1 MKEMYWISVVGN
13 IGEVSQV
20 MILFCGI
27 CILLFGSFSAIID
40 SGVSGF
46 GDEIEERGARFL
58 KKATKTS
65 FIVGIISVFIAI
77 FVPEEKQL
85 YRIIGLGMTI
95 EYIKDNEV
103 VKQLPDKC
111 IEALDQWA
119 ENIKGEKED
128 EE

>member
-13 IGEVSQV
+13 IGDASEV

-46 GDEIEERGARFL
+46 GDEIEERGARFM

-65 FIVGIISVFIAI
+65 LIVGIISVFIAI
-77 FVPEEKQL
+77 FVPKEKQL
-85 YRIIGLGMTI
+85 YKIIGIGMTI
-95 EYIKDNEV
+95 EHIKDNEV

-111 IEALDQWA
+111 IEALDQWV

>member
-13 IGEVSQV
+13 IGDVSEV

-46 GDEIEERGARFL
+46 GDEIEARGARFL

-77 FVPEEKQL
+77 FVPGEKQM
-85 YRIIGLGMTI
+85 YKIMGLGMAI
-95 EYIKDNEV
+95 DYIKENDA
-103 VKQLPDKC
+103 VKNLPDKC
-111 IEALDQWA
+111 INALEEWVDSI
-119 ENIKGEKED
+119 EEDKE
-128 EE
+128 EL

>member
-1 MKEMYWISVVGN
+1 MKEMYWISVIGN
-13 IGEVSQV
+13 IGDVSEV

-46 GDEIEERGARFL
+46 GDEIEARGARFL

-77 FVPEEKQL
+77 FVPGEKQL
-85 YRIIGLGMTI
+85 YRIMGVGMAI
-95 EYIKDNEV
+95 DYIKENDV

-111 IEALDQWA
+111 INALEAWVDSI
-119 ENIKGEKED
+119 EEDKE
-128 EE
+128 EL

>member
-13 IGEVSQV
+13 IGDVSEA

-46 GDEIEERGARFL
+46 GDEIEARGARFL
-58 KKATKTS
+58 KKVTKTG

-77 FVPEEKQL
+77 FVPGEKQL
-85 YRIIGLGMTI
+85 YKIMGIGMAI
-95 EYIKDNEV
+95 DYIKENDA

-111 IEALDQWA
+111 INALEAWVDSI
-119 ENIKGEKED
+119 EEDKEVI
-128 EE
+128 

>member
-13 IGEVSQV
+13 IGDVSEA

-46 GDEIEERGARFL
+46 GDEIEARGARFL
-58 KKATKTS
+58 KKATKTG

-77 FVPEEKQL
+77 FVPGEKQL
-85 YRIIGLGMTI
+85 YKIMGIGMAI
-95 EYIKDNEV
+95 DYIKENDA
-103 VKQLPDKC
+103 VKNLPDKC
-111 IEALDQWA
+111 INALEEWVDSI
-119 ENIKGEKED
+119 EEDKE
-128 EE
+128 EL

>member
-1 MKEMYWISVVGN
+1 MKEMYWISVIGN
-13 IGEVSQV
+13 IGDVSEV

-46 GDEIEERGARFL
+46 GDEIEARGARFL
-58 KKATKTS
+58 EKVTKTS

-77 FVPEEKQL
+77 FVPGEKQL
-85 YRIIGLGMTI
+85 YRIMGVGMAI
-95 EYIKDNEV
+95 DYIKENDA

-111 IEALDQWA
+111 INALEAWVDSI
-119 ENIKGEKED
+119 EEDKE
-128 EE
+128 EL

>member
-13 IGEVSQV
+13 IGDVSEA

-46 GDEIEERGARFL
+46 GDEIEARGARFL
-58 KKATKTS
+58 KKVTKTG

-77 FVPEEKQL
+77 FVPGEKQL
-85 YRIIGLGMTI
+85 YKIMGIGMAI
-95 EYIKDNEV
+95 DYIKENDA
-103 VKQLPDKC
+103 VKNLPDKC
-111 IEALDQWA
+111 INALEEWVDSI
-119 ENIKGEKED
+119 EEDKEVI
-128 EE
+128 

>member
-13 IGEVSQV
+13 IGDVSEV

-46 GDEIEERGARFL
+46 GDEIEARGARFM

-77 FVPEEKQL
+77 FVPGEKQL
-85 YRIIGLGMTI
+85 YRIMGVGMAI
-95 EYIKDNEV
+95 DYIKENDA

-111 IEALDQWA
+111 INALELWVDSI
-119 ENIKGEKED
+119 EEDKE
-128 EE
+128 EL

>member
-13 IGEVSQV
+13 IGDVSEV

-46 GDEIEERGARFL
+46 GDEIEARGARFL

-77 FVPEEKQL
+77 FVPGEKQM
-85 YRIIGLGMTI
+85 YKIMGLGMAI
-95 EYIKDNEV
+95 NYIKENDA
-103 VKQLPDKC
+103 VKNLPDKC
-111 IEALDQWA
+111 INALEEWVDSI
-119 ENIKGEKED
+119 EEDKE
-128 EE
+128 EL

>member
-13 IGEVSQV
+13 IGDVSEV

-46 GDEIEERGARFL
+46 GDEIEARGARFL

-77 FVPEEKQL
+77 FVPGEKQM
-85 YRIIGLGMTI
+85 YKIMGLGMTI
-95 EYIKDNEV
+95 NYIKENDA
-103 VKQLPDKC
+103 VKNLPDKC
-111 IEALDQWA
+111 INALEEWVDRI
-119 ENIKGEKED
+119 EEDKE
-128 EE
+128 EL

>member
-1 MKEMYWISVVGN
+1 MKEMYWISVIGN
-13 IGEVSQV
+13 IGDVSEV

-46 GDEIEERGARFL
+46 GDEIEARGARFL
-58 KKATKTS
+58 KKVTKTS

-77 FVPEEKQL
+77 FVPGEKQL
-85 YRIIGLGMTI
+85 YRIMGVGMAI
-95 EYIKDNEV
+95 DYIKENDA

-111 IEALDQWA
+111 INALEAWVDSI
-119 ENIKGEKED
+119 EEDKE
-128 EE
+128 EL

>member
-13 IGEVSQV
+13 IGDVSEA

-46 GDEIEERGARFL
+46 GDEIEARGARFL
-58 KKATKTS
+58 KEVTKTS

-77 FVPEEKQL
+77 FVPGEKQL
-85 YRIIGLGMTI
+85 YRIMGVGMAI
-95 EYIKDNEV
+95 DYIKENDV

-111 IEALDQWA
+111 INALEAWVDSI
-119 ENIKGEKED
+119 EEDKE
-128 EE
+128 EL

>member
-13 IGEVSQV
+13 IGDVSEV

-46 GDEIEERGARFL
+46 GDEIEARGARFL

-95 EYIKDNEV
+95 DYIKDNEV

-128 EE
+128 KE

>member
-1 MKEMYWISVVGN
+1 MKEMYWISVIGNVGD
-13 IGEVSQV
+13 VSEV

-40 SGVSGF
+40 SDVSGF
-46 GDEIEERGARFL
+46 GDEIEARGARFL

-77 FVPEEKQL
+77 FVPGEKQL
-85 YRIIGLGMTI
+85 YRIMGVGMAI
-95 EYIKDNEV
+95 DYIKENDA

-111 IEALDQWA
+111 INALEAWVDSI
-119 ENIKGEKED
+119 EEDKE
-128 EE
+128 EL

>member
-13 IGEVSQV
+13 IGDVSEV

-46 GDEIEERGARFL
+46 DDEIEARGARFL
-58 KKATKTS
+58 MKATKTS

-77 FVPEEKQL
+77 FVPGEKQM
-85 YRIIGLGMTI
+85 YRIMGVGMAI
-95 EYIKDNEV
+95 DYIKENDA

-111 IEALDQWA
+111 INALEAWVDSI
-119 ENIKGEKED
+119 EEDKE
-128 EE
+128 EL

>member
-1 MKEMYWISVVGN
+1 MKEMYWISVIGN
-13 IGEVSQV
+13 IGDVSEV

-46 GDEIEERGARFL
+46 GDEIEARGARFL

-77 FVPEEKQL
+77 FVPGEKQL
-85 YRIIGLGMTI
+85 YRIMGVGMAI
-95 EYIKDNEV
+95 DYIKENDA

-111 IEALDQWA
+111 INALEAWVDSI
-119 ENIKGEKED
+119 EEDKE
-128 EE
+128 EL

>member
-13 IGEVSQV
+13 IGDVSEA

-46 GDEIEERGARFL
+46 GDEIEARGARFL
-58 KKATKTS
+58 KKATKTG

-77 FVPEEKQL
+77 FVP
-85 YRIIGLGMTI
+85 
-95 EYIKDNEV
+95 
-103 VKQLPDKC
+103 
-111 IEALDQWA
+111 
-119 ENIKGEKED
+119 GE
-128 EE
+128 

>member
-13 IGEVSQV
+13 IGDVSEV

-46 GDEIEERGARFL
+46 GDEIEARGARFL
-58 KKATKTS
+58 MKATKTS

-77 FVPEEKQL
+77 FVPGEKQL
-85 YRIIGLGMTI
+85 YRITGIGMTI
-95 EYIKDNEV
+95 DYIKGNNA

-111 IEALDQWA
+111 IDALEAWVDS
-119 ENIKGEKED
+119 IKED
-128 EE
+128 KEEL

>member
-13 IGEVSQV
+13 IGDVSEV

-27 CILLFGSFSAIID
+27 CILLFGCFSAIID

-46 GDEIEERGARFL
+46 GDEIEARGARFL

-77 FVPEEKQL
+77 FVPGEKQM
-85 YRIIGLGMTI
+85 YKIMGLGMAI
-95 EYIKDNEV
+95 DYIKENDAFKN
-103 VKQLPDKC
+103 LPDKC
-111 IEALDQWA
+111 INALEEWVDSI
-119 ENIKGEKED
+119 EEDKE
-128 EE
+128 EL